1 MTQGVLPTVGVWPRV
16 QRFCFV
22 VPIML
27 RSTASTVLF
36 LGVIPAAIYIPAV
49 IHAVTGDRSGSDF
62 LSFWHA
68 GGNVLHGRS
77 PYPIVDALPAVADRR
92 TFEPFVY
99 PAAAAVGM
107 VPFALLPFAVAATV
121 FLVLSFGSIVAAL
134 RLLDVRDWR
143 CYGALFAS
151 VPVFSGASLG
161 AFGPLLL
168 LGAAAA
174 WRFRDRVSRVGP
186 IVAGL
191 VVLKL
196 FLWPVWLWLV
206 YTRRFAAAAVAA
218 VLGLG
223 LTIGAWALI
232 GFDGLRD
239 YPRLLSRLT
248 ELVGTNSYSPYAL
261 LRSEG
266 FSGSAAQRLV
276 LAIGVVLIAWA
287 AFALRRV
294 RTDERA
300 FVAAIGL
307 GLVLTPVL
315 WPHYLVLLFVPIA
328 IARRNFSAWWLFP
341 LLFWFDGWGW
351 SYGEPLII
359 VPALCLAAVPFVLA
373 LRPAAL
379 PAAR

>member
-1 MTQGVLPTVGVWPRV
+1 MTQGVLPAVGLWPRA
-16 QRFCFV
+16 QRFWFV

-36 LGVIPAAIYIPAV
+36 LAVIPAAIYIPV
-49 IHAVTGDRSGSDF
+49 VVHAVTGDRSGSDF

-68 GGNVLHGRS
+68 GGAVLHGRS

-99 PAAAAVGM
+99 PAPAAVGM
-107 VPFALLPFAVAATV
+107 VPFALLPFAVAATA
-121 FLVLSFGSIVAAL
+121 FLVLSIGAIVAAL
-134 RLLDVRDWR
+134 RLLEVRDWR
-143 CYGALFAS
+143 CYGAVFAS
-151 VPVFSGASLG
+151 LPVFAGMSLG

-174 WRFRDRVSRVGP
+174 WRFRDRVARVGP
-186 IVAGL
+186 IVAAL

-206 YTRRFAAAAVAA
+206 YTRRFAAAALAA
-218 VLGLG
+218 VLGLVA
-223 LTIGAWALI
+223 TIGAWALI

-239 YPRLLSRLT
+239 YPRVLSRLT

-261 LRSEG
+261 LRFEG
-266 FSGSAAQRLV
+266 FGGSAAQQLV
-276 LAIGVVLIAWA
+276 LGIGAVLIAWA

-294 RTDERA
+294 HTDERA

-307 GLVLTPVL
+307 GLVLTPIL
-315 WPHYLVLLFVPIA
+315 WPHYLVLVYVPIA
-328 IARRNFSAWWLFP
+328 IARRSFSVWWLFP

-373 LRPAAL
+373 LRPAPHL
-379 PAAR
+379 AAR